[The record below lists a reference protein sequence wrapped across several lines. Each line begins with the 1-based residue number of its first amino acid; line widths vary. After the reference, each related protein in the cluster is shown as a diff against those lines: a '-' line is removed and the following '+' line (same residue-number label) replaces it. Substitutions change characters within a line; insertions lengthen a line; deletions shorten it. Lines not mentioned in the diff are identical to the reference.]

1 MLLEVF
7 AADLVRF
14 TSELLDGRTVNIM
27 NTEGVIIASTESH
40 RIGTFHQGA
49 WEAASSGKPVSIR
62 KDQVSQYPGAR
73 EGYNMPIRA
82 GNTVIGVVGIF
93 GSPEQI
99 KELAHLV
106 EVYAEKCYQVEALIQ
121 SRYAQSSLRNML
133 LGKLLTLS
141 REHYNDVAALMKAQ
155 NIKLRYPAAVV
166 ICSRTEGQ
174 FSPEDADSAVCELP
188 EIQDLDPAGSL
199 WGVLDGRIVAVLSQT
214 DAAKIRFPDRD
225 FLRVSISAPA
235 DSIWDVRNAYEQA
248 LILDSI
254 GTSPVNT
261 LQDLETRCR
270 YNLYCTALK
279 SSDYLDAL
287 YQQMENA
294 IPAPERKT
302 ILLSAQY
309 YFDNDRSVTKAASLL
324 YVHKNT
330 LQYRIRRLMDALNI
344 TDAPAFSQEYTIRLL
359 LEHYKRKQGL
369 RALK

>member
-1 MLLEVF
+1 MLLEDF
-7 AADLVRF
+7 AADLVSF
-14 TSELLDGRTVNIM
+14 TSELLGGRTVNIM

-62 KDQVSQYPGAR
+62 KDQAFQYAGAK

-82 GNTVIGVVGIF
+82 ENTIIGVVGIF
-93 GSPEQI
+93 GNPEQI

-106 EVYAEKCYQVEALIQ
+106 EVYAEKCYQVEALVQ
-121 SRYAQSSLRNML
+121 SQYAKSALRNML

-141 REHYNDVAALMKAQ
+141 AEHYNDVAALMKSQ
-155 NIKLRYPAAVV
+155 GIKLRYPVAVV

-174 FSPEDADSAVCELP
+174 FSPEDADHAIRELP
-188 EIQDLDPAGSL
+188 ELQNIDPSGSL
-199 WGVLDGRIVAVLSQT
+199 WGILDGRMIAVLSRE
-214 DAAKIRFPDRD
+214 DAAEARFPSRAS
-225 FLRVSISAPA
+225 LRISISAPA
-235 DSIWDVRNAYEQA
+235 DSIWDVRTAYEQA
-248 LILDSI
+248 LILDGI
-254 GTSPVNT
+254 GTAPVNT

-270 YNLYCTALK
+270 YNLYCTALQN
-279 SSDYLDAL
+279 SDYLEAL
-287 YQQMENA
+287 YRQLESV
-294 IPAPERKT
+294 IPGPEQKT

-309 YFDNDRSVTKAASLL
+309 YFDNDRSVTKAASAL

-330 LQYRIRRLMDALNI
+330 LQYRIHRLMDALEL
-344 TDAPAFSQEYTIRLL
+344 TAAPAFGQEYTVRLL